1 MEYYL
6 LGFKYHHIMKYCIWM
21 TDHKDRI
28 YCEGKQA
35 ILIFDSQFEVQQ
47 YALSKGIKVDTK
59 NGYICDMD
67 GLQIGSSRLAD
78 ILDFWNLISDMT
90 KTVGANFIG
99 NRKSPVID
107 KIYNKLFHGC
117 NLLKRKE
124 MAPYIPRFSP
134 CETRVLEKILED
146 GKEIVRKYVLKD

>member
-6 LGFKYHHIMKYCIWM
+6 LGFKSHHIMKYCIWM
-21 TDHKDRI
+21 TDYKDRI
-28 YCEGKQA
+28 YCDGKQA
-35 ILIFDSQFEVQQ
+35 ILTFDSQLEVQQ

-67 GLQIGSSRLAD
+67 HLQIGSSSLAD
-78 ILDFWNLISDMT
+78 ILDFWNLTSDMT

-124 MAPYIPRFSP
+124 MSPYIPRFNQD
-134 CETRVLEKILED
+134 EIRILEKVLED
-146 GKEIVRKYVLKD
+146 GQKIIKKYILKI

>member
-6 LGFKYHHIMKYCIWM
+6 LGFRYNHIMKYCIWM

-28 YCEGKQA
+28 YCDGKRD
-35 ILIFDSQFEVQQ
+35 ILTFDSQFEMQQ
-47 YALSKGIKVDTK
+47 YARSQGIKVDTK
-59 NGYICDMD
+59 NGYLCDMD

-78 ILDFWNLISDMT
+78 ILDFWNLTSDIT
-90 KTVGANFIG
+90 KTVGVNFIG

-117 NLLKRKE
+117 NLRRK
-124 MAPYIPRFSP
+124 
-134 CETRVLEKILED
+134 TV
-146 GKEIVRKYVLKD
+146 